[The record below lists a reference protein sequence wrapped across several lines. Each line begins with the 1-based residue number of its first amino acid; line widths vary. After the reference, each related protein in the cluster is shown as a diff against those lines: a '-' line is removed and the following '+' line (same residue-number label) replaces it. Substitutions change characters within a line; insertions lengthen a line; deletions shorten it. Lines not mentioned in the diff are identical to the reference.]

1 MSGKHWP
8 YLLPIIAIIL
18 LVVIFGKRLLDV
30 EQGADPHLL
39 PSVLLNTPAPS
50 FSLAALPGRASDT
63 TAPFTTAD
71 LKGQVSLLNVWG
83 SWCIACLEEHPNLV
97 AIAKQEGVVIQGIDW
112 RDTPERGAA
121 WLRDHG
127 DPYAHVGQDPDSAT
141 AIDLGVTG
149 APETFVVDAAGIIR
163 YKQIG
168 PITPEVWHDTLQPLI
183 ANLQKQAQK

>member
-1 MSGKHWP
+1 MPAKRWP
-8 YLLPIIAIIL
+8 YLLPIAAIVIL
-18 LVVIFGKRLLDV
+18 LAIFGKRLVDV
-30 EQGADPHLL
+30 EHGADPHLL
-39 PSVLLNTPAPS
+39 PSVLLDTPIPN
-50 FSLAALPGRASDT
+50 FSLTALPGRATETS
-63 TAPFTTAD
+63 APFTTTD

-83 SWCIACLEEHPNLV
+83 SWCIACLQEHPTLV
-97 AIAKQEGVVIQGIDW
+97 ELAKQGVVIQGIDW

-127 DPYAHVGQDPDSAT
+127 DPYAEVGQDPESAT

-168 PITPEVWHDTLQPLI
+168 PITPEVWRDTLQPLI
-183 ANLQKQAQK
+183 ASLQKQAQK